1 MRDTSQHRQNHTKAV
16 IQRYRNAQSIRLGE
30 LHSLPRKV
38 TIVEDIAVGEGR
50 SLRVSR
56 GATGKLDVNGIV
68 GLQLASQCSQ
78 LVAVLLPA
86 QPTDSFKI

>member
-1 MRDTSQHRQNHTKAV
+1 M
-16 IQRYRNAQSIRLGE
+16 
-30 LHSLPRKV
+30 
-38 TIVEDIAVGEGR
+38 GEGR